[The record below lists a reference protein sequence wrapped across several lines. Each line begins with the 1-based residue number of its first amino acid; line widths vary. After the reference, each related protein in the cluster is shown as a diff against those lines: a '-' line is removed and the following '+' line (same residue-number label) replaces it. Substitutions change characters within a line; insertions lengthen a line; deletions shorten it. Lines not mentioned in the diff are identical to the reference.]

1 MKRNLMK
8 SMKFK
13 DIHLRMNHDLFS
25 VIEEY
30 AKSNKLSINE
40 TINRM
45 IQKSILIDNLLGPT
59 NEILSLLNKL
69 SKDTY
74 YIKQLLIQTYSDL
87 DLEKKNPQ
95 ESENLK
101 HFNRNFKNRRMND

>member
-1 MKRNLMK
+1 MK

-13 DIHLRMNHDLFS
+13 DIHLRMNYDLFN
-25 VIEEY
+25 VLEEY
-30 AKSNKLSINE
+30 AKSNKLSITE

-95 ESENLK
+95 DSENLK